1 MLAPAPAESAANEGA
16 DDEAFLL
23 AAAQRGDAAAFG
35 KLVIRHQSALR
46 RQLRQLLRGSD
57 GVADELAQDTFVL
70 AWRRLGE
77 FRGEARFSTWLHRIA
92 YRRFLM
98 HVRAESSRIEVLAST
113 ETDASLAEAAGAGQ
127 PELAL
132 RLDVERA
139 LARLPEAQRL
149 ALFHCFQ
156 LDLSHEEA
164 AGVLGMPVGTLKS
177 HIARG
182 KTRLRDLL
190 AAWAP
195 APAPEARA

>member
-1 MLAPAPAESAANEGA
+1 MLAPAPAEPAANNDA
-16 DDEAFLL
+16 DDDAFLL

-57 GVADELAQDTFVL
+57 GVADELAQDAFVL

-98 HVRAESSRIEVLAST
+98 HVRAESSRIEVVASN
-113 ETDASLAEAAGAGQ
+113 EADASFAEAAGAGE
-127 PELAL
+127 PGVAL
-132 RLDVERA
+132 RIDVERA
-139 LARLPEAQRL
+139 LAALPDAQRL
-149 ALFHCFQ
+149 AFIHCFQ

-164 AGVLGMPVGTLKS
+164 ASVLGMPVGTLKS

-182 KTRLRDLL
+182 KAALRATL

-195 APAPEARA
+195 PQGAKA